1 MSLIELLVA
10 LVILG
15 VLTSFAAFYYSNM
28 RTDAANTKVKADLME
43 IKKAV
48 GSFMADEYNVIKTT
62 DASGVSFISGLRPAK
77 LSELVEKT
85 FRAMA
90 VLDSSD
96 KIVKTYPINADINEI
111 FSRDYSDKPS
121 FKTAE
126 VDIKRYFLEKIPL
139 CPWGEAYYAD
149 LYYVCARNPD
159 TGKIAREPY
168 LNPGYDKFY
177 EGNIAPTFYRTETS
191 GTAQIHGTP
200 GYVVLSAKD
209 ATNKS
214 SSDAMLLTSDD
225 PVTTLPLPDKKVT
238 FEFMFKYTQEILD
251 EPVKNTYEN
260 RLLET
265 ASGEN
270 YVPCASGLVY
280 FFKDPPAVGGEADIM
295 GKIGFGLKFSEV
307 DWELYDSPSGTPAR
321 KIAGGGWEKSAMHTV
336 KFIFKT
342 ASSIDCFIDGELRAT
357 AEFSTAVP
365 SSKLYFVISP
375 DFFNSM
381 KIPPPPYSQLPVF
394 ADCTM
399 NLYHILINK
408 VDFSEHYKVK
418 IPSK

>member
-1 MSLIELLVA
+1 
-10 LVILG
+10 
-15 VLTSFAAFYYSNM
+15 
-28 RTDAANTKVKADLME
+28 
-43 IKKAV
+43 
-48 GSFMADEYNVIKTT
+48 
-62 DASGVSFISGLRPAK
+62 AK
-77 LSELVEKT
+77 LSDLVEKT
-85 FRAMA
+85 FRATA
-90 VLDSSD
+90 VLDSTD
-96 KIVKTYPINADINEI
+96 KIIKTYPLNADINEI
-111 FSRDYSDKPS
+111 FASEYADKPS
-121 FKTAE
+121 YKTGE
-126 VDIKRYFLEKIPL
+126 VDIKRYFLEKIPM

-149 LYYVCARNPD
+149 LYYICARNPD

-191 GTAQIHGTP
+191 GTAQIKGTP

-214 SSDAMLLTSDD
+214 SSDALLLTSKEA
-225 PVTTLPLPDKKVT
+225 VTTLPLPDKKVT

-251 EPVKNTYEN
+251 EPVRNTYEN

-270 YVPCASGLVY
+270 YTPCANGLVY
-280 FFKDPPAVGGEADIM
+280 FFKDPLQAGGEDATM
-295 GKIGFGLKFSEV
+295 GKIGFGVKFSEV

-321 KIAGGGWEKSAMHTV
+321 KIAGGGWEKAAMHTV

-342 ASSIDCFIDGELRAT
+342 ASSIDCFIDGELKGT

-365 SSKLYFVISP
+365 VSKLYFAISP
-375 DFFNSM
+375 DFFTSM

-394 ADCTM
+394 ANCKM
-399 NLYHILINK
+399 NLYHIMINK